1 MNFLGF
7 NGFDL
12 VVIGIVV
19 LSGLFALMRGLVKE
33 VFSIISWVG
42 AAAVALYGY
51 AYVNPFVEGLV
62 SPAWLASV
70 VTGAGLFLISLIV
83 LGMLATLIAGAVR
96 KTSAGALDRSLGFL
110 FGLARGVLIVCAAW
124 LLVSRVMTQSERP
137 VWLNDARTLPL
148 VERGANALSGFVPGR
163 AVASRPNRTENTKA
177 PDGRP
182 GTGYNDTERRDMNR
196 LIQAIE

>member
-12 VVIGIVV
+12 VVIGVVV

-33 VFSIISWVG
+33 VFSIVSWVG
-42 AAAVALYGY
+42 AALAALYGY
-51 AYVNPFVEGLV
+51 AYVLPFVDSLV

-83 LGMLATLIAGAVR
+83 LGMVATLISGAVR
-96 KTSAGALDRSLGFL
+96 KTSAGALDRSFGFL
-110 FGLARGVLIVCAAW
+110 FGLARGALIVCAAW
-124 LLVSRVMTQSERP
+124 LLVSRVMTPSELP
-137 VWLNDARTLPL
+137 VWLKDARTLPL
-148 VERGANALSGFVPGR
+148 VDRGANALGGFIPGR
-163 AVASRPNRTENTKA
+163 AVASRPTRTDAKA

-182 GTGYNDTERRDMNR
+182 GAGYNDTERRDMNR